1 MNIFR
6 LVADLL
12 HLISFFILIWK
23 IKKTK
28 SVTGLL
34 SNIFFLIYF
43 LGLSMKS

>member
-6 LVADLL
+6 LIADLL

-28 SVTGLL
+28 SVTGNL
-34 SNIFFLIYF
+34 FLIF
-43 LGLSMKS
+43 LQCFLKDFQ